1 MIIDAVV
8 FGMIDLPELRRLR
21 RVARFDFWI
30 AVAAI
35 VGVLSSGVLAGVV
48 IGVALSLLWLVKVS
62 TSPPMPVLEAPPGV
76 VPLRLDGG
84 LFFATSQALED
95 RVRALMEVDE
105 PPQVVVLS
113 FEGVNFIDSQGAEQ
127 LAAIHELVEG
137 AGATLRLAQRQ
148 AAGARRAARG
158 RVRRPDRRRG
168 RGARMTPLASTTW
181 SLAAIS
187 GVLLAFIALES
198 VRPRLLPPA
207 FAFTA
212 AGLIVGGEVL
222 GWLDITPE
230 AASLRVLAE
239 ATLALVL
246 FSDAS
251 RIDLRALR
259 NAVALPARLL
269 GIGLPL
275 TIVAGTVAAVLVFP
289 DLSLPEAAALAI
301 VLAATDAALGQA
313 VVTDER
319 LPVSIREGLNVESG
333 LNDGL
338 CVPALII
345 ALTLADESA
354 GALSGSEAARVIAE
368 SIGYGVLMGVVAGV
382 VAALVHRRATTAG
395 DEEQADWR
403 FLLTLVA
410 PALAYGLAAP
420 LDGSGFIA
428 AFVAGLVYG
437 TMRGPRRATAPLPAE
452 AIGVMLNAVTFVVFG
467 AAFLKPLIERATWSV
482 ALYALLSLTVVRML
496 PVAIAT
502 LGTGASP
509 ATVAYLGWFGPRGL
523 ASIVFAVIVVEAAV
537 PHTSTIVDATA
548 LTVIASIVLHGFS
561 AGPLTERYVKSRKRG
576 RSTDGHARATSPAV
590 HRPAR

>member
-1 MIIDAVV
+1 M
-8 FGMIDLPELRRLR
+8 
-21 RVARFDFWI
+21 
-30 AVAAI
+30 
-35 VGVLSSGVLAGVV
+35 
-48 IGVALSLLWLVKVS
+48 
-62 TSPPMPVLEAPPGV
+62 
-76 VPLRLDGG
+76 
-84 LFFATSQALED
+84 
-95 RVRALMEVDE
+95 
-105 PPQVVVLS
+105 
-113 FEGVNFIDSQGAEQ
+113 
-127 LAAIHELVEG
+127 
-137 AGATLRLAQRQ
+137 
-148 AAGARRAARG
+148 
-158 RVRRPDRRRG
+158 
-168 RGARMTPLASTTW
+168 
-181 SLAAIS
+181 
-187 GVLLAFIALES
+187 
-198 VRPRLLPPA
+198 
-207 FAFTA
+207 
-212 AGLIVGGEVL
+212 
-222 GWLDITPE
+222 
-230 AASLRVLAE
+230 
-239 ATLALVL
+239 
-246 FSDAS
+246 
-251 RIDLRALR
+251 
-259 NAVALPARLL
+259 
-269 GIGLPL
+269 
-275 TIVAGTVAAVLVFP
+275 FP

-437 TMRGPRRATAPLPAE
+437 TMRGPRRTTAPLPAE

-467 AAFLKPLIERATWSV
+467 AAFLQPLIERATWSV

-548 LTVIASIVLHGFS
+548 LTVIASIVLHGFYRGAADRALREGDKTRKEHRWPRASNFSSSSSSGPVRRRGSPRATRAGRAARSSPTWPPTS
-561 AGPLTERYVKSRKRG
+561 ARSA
-576 RSTDGHARATSPAV
+576 RSTRSRAGAPSCRRRRSCCGRATATRCSSSSRRWTP
-590 HRPAR
+590 PARTR

>member
-1 MIIDAVV
+1 
-8 FGMIDLPELRRLR
+8 
-21 RVARFDFWI
+21 
-30 AVAAI
+30 
-35 VGVLSSGVLAGVV
+35 
-48 IGVALSLLWLVKVS
+48 
-62 TSPPMPVLEAPPGV
+62 
-76 VPLRLDGG
+76 
-84 LFFATSQALED
+84 
-95 RVRALMEVDE
+95 
-105 PPQVVVLS
+105 
-113 FEGVNFIDSQGAEQ
+113 
-127 LAAIHELVEG
+127 
-137 AGATLRLAQRQ
+137 
-148 AAGARRAARG
+148 
-158 RVRRPDRRRG
+158 
-168 RGARMTPLASTTW
+168 MTPLASTSW
-181 SLAAIS
+181 SLAAIA

-198 VRPRLLPPA
+198 LRPRLLPPA
-207 FAFTA
+207 FAFTV

-230 AASLRVLAE
+230 ASSLRLLAE

-319 LPVSIREGLNVESG
+319 LPAAIREGLNVESG

-467 AAFLKPLIERATWSV
+467 AAFLQPLIERATWSV

-496 PVAIAT
+496 PVALAT
-502 LGTGASP
+502 LGTGARP

-548 LTVIASIVLHGFS
+548 MTVIASIVLHGFS
-561 AGPLTERYVKSRKRG
+561 AGPLTERYVNARKRG
-576 RSTDGHARATSPAV
+576 RSTDGPARATSPAV

>member
-1 MIIDAVV
+1 
-8 FGMIDLPELRRLR
+8 
-21 RVARFDFWI
+21 
-30 AVAAI
+30 
-35 VGVLSSGVLAGVV
+35 
-48 IGVALSLLWLVKVS
+48 
-62 TSPPMPVLEAPPGV
+62 
-76 VPLRLDGG
+76 
-84 LFFATSQALED
+84 
-95 RVRALMEVDE
+95 
-105 PPQVVVLS
+105 
-113 FEGVNFIDSQGAEQ
+113 
-127 LAAIHELVEG
+127 
-137 AGATLRLAQRQ
+137 
-148 AAGARRAARG
+148 
-158 RVRRPDRRRG
+158 
-168 RGARMTPLASTTW
+168 MTPLASTTW

-198 VRPRLLPPA
+198 LRPRLLPPA

-230 AASLRVLAE
+230 ASSLRVLAE

-319 LPVSIREGLNVESG
+319 LPASIREGLNVESG

-354 GALSGSEAARVIAE
+354 GAISGSEAARVIAE

-382 VAALVHRRATTAG
+382 VAALG
-395 DEEQADWR
+395 
-403 FLLTLVA
+403 A
-410 PALAYGLAAP
+410 PARH
-420 LDGSGFIA
+420 DG
-428 AFVAGLVYG
+428 
-437 TMRGPRRATAPLPAE
+437 R
-452 AIGVMLNAVTFVVFG
+452 
-467 AAFLKPLIERATWSV
+467 
-482 ALYALLSLTVVRML
+482 
-496 PVAIAT
+496 
-502 LGTGASP
+502 
-509 ATVAYLGWFGPRGL
+509 
-523 ASIVFAVIVVEAAV
+523 
-537 PHTSTIVDATA
+537 
-548 LTVIASIVLHGFS
+548 
-561 AGPLTERYVKSRKRG
+561 
-576 RSTDGHARATSPAV
+576 
-590 HRPAR
+590 

>member
-1 MIIDAVV
+1 
-8 FGMIDLPELRRLR
+8 
-21 RVARFDFWI
+21 
-30 AVAAI
+30 
-35 VGVLSSGVLAGVV
+35 
-48 IGVALSLLWLVKVS
+48 
-62 TSPPMPVLEAPPGV
+62 
-76 VPLRLDGG
+76 
-84 LFFATSQALED
+84 
-95 RVRALMEVDE
+95 
-105 PPQVVVLS
+105 
-113 FEGVNFIDSQGAEQ
+113 
-127 LAAIHELVEG
+127 
-137 AGATLRLAQRQ
+137 
-148 AAGARRAARG
+148 
-158 RVRRPDRRRG
+158 
-168 RGARMTPLASTTW
+168 MTLASTTW

-198 VRPRLLPPA
+198 LRPRLLPPA
-207 FAFTA
+207 VAFTA

-222 GWLDITPE
+222 GWLDIAPE
-230 AASLRVLAE
+230 ASSLRVLAE

-259 NAVALPARLL
+259 NALALPARLL

-319 LPVSIREGLNVESG
+319 LPASIREGLNVESG

-354 GALSGSEAARVIAE
+354 GALSHSEAARVIAE
-368 SIGYGVLMGVVAGV
+368 SIGYGVLMGVVAGA
-382 VAALVHRRATTAG
+382 VAALVHRRATMAG

-548 LTVIASIVLHGFS
+548 LTVVASIVLHGFS
-561 AGPLTERYVKSRKRG
+561 AGPLTERYVRRV
-576 RSTDGHARATSPAV
+576 AASPA
-590 HRPAR
+590 RGDPAGQRI

>member
-1 MIIDAVV
+1 
-8 FGMIDLPELRRLR
+8 
-21 RVARFDFWI
+21 
-30 AVAAI
+30 
-35 VGVLSSGVLAGVV
+35 
-48 IGVALSLLWLVKVS
+48 
-62 TSPPMPVLEAPPGV
+62 
-76 VPLRLDGG
+76 
-84 LFFATSQALED
+84 
-95 RVRALMEVDE
+95 
-105 PPQVVVLS
+105 
-113 FEGVNFIDSQGAEQ
+113 
-127 LAAIHELVEG
+127 
-137 AGATLRLAQRQ
+137 
-148 AAGARRAARG
+148 
-158 RVRRPDRRRG
+158 
-168 RGARMTPLASTTW
+168 MTPLASTTW

-345 ALTLADESA
+345 ALTLADESS

-561 AGPLTERYVKSRKRG
+561 AGPLTERYVESRKRG

>member
-1 MIIDAVV
+1 
-8 FGMIDLPELRRLR
+8 
-21 RVARFDFWI
+21 
-30 AVAAI
+30 
-35 VGVLSSGVLAGVV
+35 
-48 IGVALSLLWLVKVS
+48 
-62 TSPPMPVLEAPPGV
+62 
-76 VPLRLDGG
+76 
-84 LFFATSQALED
+84 
-95 RVRALMEVDE
+95 
-105 PPQVVVLS
+105 
-113 FEGVNFIDSQGAEQ
+113 
-127 LAAIHELVEG
+127 
-137 AGATLRLAQRQ
+137 
-148 AAGARRAARG
+148 
-158 RVRRPDRRRG
+158 
-168 RGARMTPLASTTW
+168 MTPLASTTW

-198 VRPRLLPPA
+198 FRPRLLPPA

-259 NAVALPARLL
+259 NAVELPARLL

-354 GALSGSEAARVIAE
+354 GELSGSEAARVIAE

-437 TMRGPRRATAPLPAE
+437 TIRGPRRATAPLPAE

-467 AAFLKPLIERATWSV
+467 AAFLQPLIERATWSV

-561 AGPLTERYVKSRKRG
+561 AGPLTERYVKAIQRG

>member
-1 MIIDAVV
+1 
-8 FGMIDLPELRRLR
+8 
-21 RVARFDFWI
+21 
-30 AVAAI
+30 
-35 VGVLSSGVLAGVV
+35 
-48 IGVALSLLWLVKVS
+48 
-62 TSPPMPVLEAPPGV
+62 
-76 VPLRLDGG
+76 
-84 LFFATSQALED
+84 
-95 RVRALMEVDE
+95 
-105 PPQVVVLS
+105 
-113 FEGVNFIDSQGAEQ
+113 
-127 LAAIHELVEG
+127 
-137 AGATLRLAQRQ
+137 
-148 AAGARRAARG
+148 
-158 RVRRPDRRRG
+158 
-168 RGARMTPLASTTW
+168 MTPLASTTW

-207 FAFTA
+207 FAFA
-212 AGLIVGGEVL
+212 VAGLIVGGEVL

-230 AASLRVLAE
+230 ASSLRLLAE

-275 TIVAGTVAAVLVFP
+275 TIVTGTVAAVLVFP

-319 LPVSIREGLNVESG
+319 LPTSIREGLNVESG

-354 GALSGSEAARVIAE
+354 GALSGPEAGRVIAE
-368 SIGYGVLMGVVAGV
+368 SIGYGVLMGVVAGI
-382 VAALVHRRATTAG
+382 AAAVVHRRAATVG
-395 DEEQADWR
+395 DEEQAQWR

-410 PALAYGLAAP
+410 AALAYGLAAP
-420 LDGSGFIA
+420 LGGSGFIA

-437 TMRGPRRATAPLPAE
+437 AARGSRRYTTPLPAQDLG
-452 AIGVMLNAVTFVVFG
+452 ALLNALTFVVFG
-467 AAFLKPLIERATWSV
+467 AAFLAPVIERATWSV
-482 ALYALLSLTVVRML
+482 ALYALLSLTAVRML

-502 LGTGASP
+502 LGTGASL

-537 PHTSTIVDATA
+537 PHTTTIVDATT
-548 LTVIASIVLHGFS
+548 LTVTASLVLHGLT
-561 AGPLTERYVKSRKRG
+561 ATPLTKRYALGTTRRRSRH
-576 RSTDGHARATSPAV
+576 GHARATP
-590 HRPAR
+590 